1 MLNEGNITKAWEP
14 APNEIYTQGV
24 KIDKDG
30 IEVYRPDTS
39 EKTVI
44 NNTELAGYY
53 ENEKVFSINKDETHI
68 KKTVVDGTI
77 DDILPARLTCRVSRA
92 LLFSSEA
99 NILCLLGYKCEYVLS
114 VVSIFS

>member
-24 KIDKDG
+24 KIDKEG
-30 IEVYRPDTS
+30 IEVYRSDTS

-44 NNTELAGYY
+44 NNTEFAGYY

-68 KKTVVDGTI
+68 KKTVVDGELI
-77 DDILPARLTCRVSRA
+77 IGKGRIMPIQFRRLLKMPS
-92 LLFSSEA
+92 
-99 NILCLLGYKCEYVLS
+99 LS
-114 VVSIFS
+114 CWVSISQ